1 MPTSHTTAPRR
12 LALSY
17 SVEGLP
23 VRDDLL
29 LKSLI
34 RVLDHRSHQQWQCLD
49 SGGDLR
55 VSGTPFGRSA
65 ADGQGGA
72 VLRMG
77 YPPGEGEF
85 GLPMPLH
92 AGHLEN
98 MFNRIGD
105 QLAQQRAAA
114 AATAAQQPV
123 RDDEVFRLR
132 RWPPAALV
140 TTTERRSLAAL
151 MSVRAHSLTALHRL
165 SDVPLPLC
173 AEFLRDLRHA
183 DLVVTS
189 QVAAPV
195 LAVAAPLLGTAPVG
209 GVARVGATPTAPK
222 AAASAAPASVPAQT
236 GLLARIRARFG
247 LQPAWT
253 R

>member
-1 MPTSHTTAPRR
+1 MPIPHTAPRR
-12 LALSY
+12 AALSY
-17 SVEGLP
+17 SVEGLT

-34 RVLDHRSHQQWQCLD
+34 RVLDHRAHQHWQCVD
-49 SGGDLR
+49 RGGDLR
-55 VSGTPFGRSA
+55 VSGSPFGSAA
-65 ADGQGGA
+65 ADGQDGA

-105 QLAQQRAAA
+105 HIVQQRASAA
-114 AATAAQQPV
+114 VSAAQQPV
-123 RDDEVFRLR
+123 RDDEQFRLR
-132 RWPPAALV
+132 RWPPAALLGSSARV
-140 TTTERRSLAAL
+140 SLATL
-151 MSVRAHSLTALHRL
+151 MSTRAQPLAVLHRQ
-165 SDVPLPLC
+165 SGVPVAQC
-173 AEFLRDLRHA
+173 VEFLRELRLA
-183 DLVVTS
+183 DLVLS
-189 QVAAPV
+189 SPIPSSAPDAPDAALAAP
-195 LAVAAPLLGTAPVG
+195 
-209 GVARVGATPTAPK
+209 
-222 AAASAAPASVPAQT
+222 AAASAAAPVVAARPAAPVQP

-247 LQPAWT
+247 LQQPAWS

>member
-12 LALSY
+12 LALTY

-29 LKSLI
+29 LRSLV
-34 RVLDHRSHQQWQCLD
+34 RVLDHRSHQQWQCVD
-49 SGGDLR
+49 KGGDLR
-55 VSGTPFGRSA
+55 VSGTPFGGSA

-77 YPPGEGEF
+77 YPPGDSEF

-105 QLAQQRAAA
+105 QLAQQRANA

-140 TTTERRSLAAL
+140 ATPERRSLAAL
-151 MSVRAHSLTALHRL
+151 MSVRAQSLVALHRL
-165 SDVPLPLC
+165 SDAPLPLC

-183 DLVVTS
+183 DLVVTTLVAPPALVVAS
-189 QVAAPV
+189 ALPGAEPVSAAWAGAAP
-195 LAVAAPLLGTAPVG
+195 AAPKPV
-209 GVARVGATPTAPK
+209 V
-222 AAASAAPASVPAQT
+222 AAPASASAQP

-247 LQPAWT
+247 LQPAWS

>member
-1 MPTSHTTAPRR
+1 MPTSHTIAPRR
-12 LALSY
+12 LALTY
-17 SVEGLP
+17 CVEGLS

-29 LKSLI
+29 LKSLV
-34 RVLDHRSHQQWQCLD
+34 RVLDHRSHQQWQCVE

-55 VSGTPFGRSA
+55 VSGMPFGRGE
-65 ADGQGGA
+65 ADEQAGP

-92 AGHLEN
+92 AGHLEL

-105 QLAQQRAAA
+105 QLAQQRAEAA
-114 AATAAQQPV
+114 AAAAQQPV
-123 RDDEVFRLR
+123 RDDQVFRLR

-140 TTTERRSLAAL
+140 ATPERRSLAAL
-151 MSVRAHSLTALHRL
+151 MSVRALSLASLHRL
-165 SDVPLPLC
+165 SDVPLPVC
-173 AEFLRDLRHA
+173 IEFLRDLRHA
-183 DLVVTS
+183 DLIVTAPQMPAAAAVVPGADAVGS
-189 QVAAPV
+189 ALAAAAAPIGSQ
-195 LAVAAPLLGTAPVG
+195 PP
-209 GVARVGATPTAPK
+209 
-222 AAASAAPASVPAQT
+222 AAAAEPPAPS

-247 LQPAWT
+247 LQPAWS